1 VYGVS
6 DVGEKRG
13 LVAGPIWASLG
24 HDARSNV
31 VSWAILPFSPLFFF
45 FSVYSNALVGSKP
58 EARQHRFFS
67 IDWEHRC
74 PRMTDTVR
82 LNRH

>member
-1 VYGVS
+1 MYGVS

-31 VSWAILPFSPLFFF
+31 VSWAILSPLSLFLFSLFFF
-45 FSVYSNALVGSKP
+45 FSVHSNALVGSKP

-67 IDWEHRC
+67 IPWEHEHRC
-74 PRMTDTVR
+74 P
-82 LNRH
+82 